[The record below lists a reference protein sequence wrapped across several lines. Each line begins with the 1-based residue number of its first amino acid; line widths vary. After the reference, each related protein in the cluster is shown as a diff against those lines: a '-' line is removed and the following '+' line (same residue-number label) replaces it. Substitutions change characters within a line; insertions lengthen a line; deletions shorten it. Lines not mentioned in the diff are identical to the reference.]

1 MSNSKIYNQVGI
13 ALNHLIDASE
23 QNHNLNNLYS
33 SIAEIE
39 INGVEYQ
46 IQVCFACNKRTW
58 VDENGIG
65 VQEIVKIHD

>member
-1 MSNSKIYNQVGI
+1 MSDSKIYNQVGI
-13 ALNHLIDASE
+13 ALNHLIDAAE
-23 QNHNLNNLYS
+23 HNHDLNNLYS

-46 IQVCFACNKRTW
+46 IQVCFAHNKRTW

-65 VQEIVKIHD
+65 IQEIVKIHD